1 MGLVRLDAGGVAW
14 DGDIG
19 SEDVDGFEHALDTL
33 RRNPQVKA
41 PLVDLSKVHHMPSS
55 AIGALVTLWI
65 DLINEGRWFELRAS
79 DAAWRLFEKAGIA
92 RVFFHRPE
100 DGAGPS
106 ADAR

>member
-14 DGDIG
+14 DGDIVN
-19 SEDVDGFEHALDTL
+19 EDVDGFEHALDTL
-33 RRNPQVKA
+33 RRNPQVNA
-41 PLVDLSKVHHMPSS
+41 PLVDLSKVHHMPSG
-55 AIGALVTLWI
+55 AIGALVALWI

-79 DAAWRLFEKAGIA
+79 DAVWRLFDKAGIA